1 VGNPLQLVND
11 IFQPVFQQP
20 VFNLLIVIYEMIAHV
35 LPVGAFAAAI
45 VVLTLLLRCAMIP
58 LTRKQLKSSRE
69 MQVLAPRLKELQ
81 AQYRNSPQ
89 ELMAAQRALYKEHG
103 VSPASGCLPLL
114 VQMPFLYALYGA
126 FLTVLPRTS
135 TPASEIL
142 KNINAHLYPFV
153 PQLTALPNTH
163 FLWTNL
169 ASPDPLHILPI
180 VAAILTFIQLR
191 MAMPVRPKPAP
202 GTATQ
207 PDPTTQ
213 ATSMM
218 QYIMPF
224 FTLFI
229 GWTFASGLA
238 LYWTV
243 STAFSAGQQYFLSGL
258 GSLFVGVP
266 GMEHLVPEPKLPPT
280 PTTSRAPATA
290 RALTAAAPA
299 QPPAEGGLRGMLK
312 QIRDSMAAA
321 QSQTAEQ
328 RQQQAAAPKAPTS
341 PAAPAKSETTGA
353 SAPRRARPSRG
364 GPMLIKPA
372 AGKRDDELPEQAI
385 TRDATDKRP
394 ENGELPEQAIARL
407 AASDGVGDLNGTG
420 AGNGNGNGN
429 GSSKNAQNGATPTA
443 GNNGKS
449 AQNGVNGVSGAKR
462 AATNANGA
470 SGTRPRPGT
479 APRKSGGNKNMN
491 APRPRGSRPKGGR

>member
-1 VGNPLQLVND
+1 VGNPLQLIND

-20 VFNLLIVIYEMIAHV
+20 VFNLLIVIYEVIAHV

-81 AQYRNSPQ
+81 AQYRNNPQ

-126 FLTVLPRTS
+126 FLTVLPRTPK
-135 TPASEIL
+135 PAPLIL
-142 KNINAHLYPFV
+142 ADINAHLYPFV
-153 PQLTALPNTH
+153 PQLHALPNTH

-169 ASPDPLHILPI
+169 ALPDPLHILPI

-290 RALTAAAPA
+290 RALTAATPA

-321 QSQTAEQ
+321 QSQATEQAEQ
-328 RQQQAAAPKAPTS
+328 RQQQAAAPKTPAS
-341 PAAPAKSETTGA
+341 AAPAKLETTGT
-353 SAPRRARPSRG
+353 STLRRTRPSKE

-372 AGKRDDELPEQAI
+372 ASKRDDELPEQAI

-407 AASDGVGDLNGTG
+407 AASDGVSDLNGTG
-420 AGNGNGNGN
+420 AGNGN

-443 GNNGKS
+443 GKNGKS

-462 AATNANGA
+462 VATNANGA
-470 SGTRPRPGT
+470 NGTRARPGA
-479 APRKSGGNKNMN
+479 APRKSGGSKNMN